1 MNQNQLINILKNI
14 QNRLNIVQKDNITLK
29 DENNKLKHRLN
40 ETQKKLLVLTK
51 NTTKDLNF
59 LKAKISE
66 ILQYLHI
73 LKNKIK

>member
-1 MNQNQLINILKNI
+1 MNQNQLINILKNL
-14 QNRLNIVQKDNITLK
+14 QNRLNLLQKDNITLK
-29 DENNKLKHRLN
+29 DENIKLKNRLN

>member
-14 QNRLNIVQKDNITLK
+14 QNRLNVVQKDNITLK

-59 LKAKISE
+59 LKEKISE

>member
-14 QNRLNIVQKDNITLK
+14 QNRLNVVQKDNITLK

>member
-1 MNQNQLINILKNI
+1 MNQNQLINILKNF
-14 QNRLNIVQKDNITLK
+14 QNRLNLLQKDNTTLK
-29 DENNKLKHRLN
+29 DENIKLKNKLN
-40 ETQKKLLVLTK
+40 ETQKKLFVLTK